1 MSLAGILNTA
11 WMLKCATEARAFR
24 LATRQVADTQSTLL
38 GEILKRNRDTHFG
51 RAHGFRDIG
60 DVRRY
65 QECVPISRHDD
76 LVESIDRI
84 AAGERGVLTAEPV
97 RLLEP
102 TSGTTGGEKL
112 IPYTDSLR
120 RQFQRAVAVWIADLF
135 HNRPTVRQGRAYW
148 SISPHLGPPRR
159 TSGGITIGFDEDVA
173 YLGTLEQAAL
183 QRLLVVPSCVARL
196 TDMETFRYCTL
207 HSLLCAED
215 LTLVSIWNPTFLPA
229 LLAPLEGWTE
239 RLCRDLHDGTLRP
252 PAPLPPDIAR
262 RLAPARPDRSRRA
275 LLARVLQTPLRPA
288 EKMTRI
294 WPRLALLSCWTDA
307 GAASGLQELRE
318 LFPGVEIQSK
328 GLLATEGCVTVPL
341 VGIAA
346 PVLAIRS
353 HFFEFLEGDGVGEH
367 GTCRLAHELEANARY
382 RVVLTTGG
390 GLYRYSLR
398 DVVQV
403 AGFLD
408 KCPLLR
414 FLGKADRV
422 SDLVGEK
429 LADAHVGV
437 VMARAFSALGLTPRF
452 ALLAPVAGRRAHY
465 RLYVQCEP
473 LRAGMSSDLQAAV
486 EIGLRENPHYDHAVG
501 MGQLNPVKV
510 VRLRDGVSAWRVY
523 EQRYLARGQEAG
535 SIKPA
540 ALDAWTGW
548 ADEFRPFQ
556 LDELPEVDSTA
567 Y

>member
-1 MSLAGILNTA
+1 MNLAGIVNTA

-24 LATRQVADTQSTLL
+24 RATHQVALTQSNLL
-38 GEILKRNRDTHFG
+38 GEILRRNRDTDFG
-51 RAHGFRDIG
+51 GTHGFRDIG

-65 QECVPISRHDD
+65 QECVPIVRYED
-76 LVESIDRI
+76 LAGSIDCI
-84 AAGERGVLTAEPV
+84 AAGQRGVLTAERV
-97 RLLEP
+97 RLLQP

-135 HNRPTVRQGRAYW
+135 YNRPAVRQGRAYW

-159 TSGGITIGFDEDVA
+159 TSGGITIGFDEDAA

-183 QRLLVVPSCVARL
+183 QRLLVVPSAVSRL
-196 TDMETFRYCTL
+196 TDMDTFRYCTL
-207 HSLLCAED
+207 YSLLCAGD

-239 RLCRDLHDGTLRP
+239 RLCRDLHAGTLRP
-252 PAPLPPDIAR
+252 PAPLPSDIAR
-262 RLAPARPDRSRRA
+262 RLTPARPDRRRRA

-288 EKMTRI
+288 EKMARI

-318 LFPGVEIQSK
+318 LFPEVEIQSK

-341 VGIAA
+341 VGAVA

-353 HFFEFLEGDGVGEH
+353 HFFEFLEGGGIGEH

-398 DVVQV
+398 DEVQV
-403 AGFLD
+403 AGFLNQ
-408 KCPLLR
+408 CPLLR

-429 LADAHVGV
+429 LAEAHVSAV
-437 VMARAFSALGLTPRF
+437 FARTFSALGFAPRF
-452 ALLAPVAGRRAHY
+452 ALLAPAAGRKAHY
-465 RLYVQCEP
+465 RLYVQFEGP
-473 LRAGMSSDLQAAV
+473 RVALPAVLQAEV
-486 EIGLRENPHYDHAVG
+486 EIGLRENPYYDYAVG
-501 MGQLNPVKV
+501 MGQLAPVEIV
-510 VRLRDGVSAWRVY
+510 PLRCIESAWRVY
-523 EQRYLARGQEAG
+523 EQHYLARGQQAG
-535 SIKPA
+535 AIKPA

-548 ADEFRPFQ
+548 ADEFRRLQ
-556 LDELPEVDSTA
+556 HDGLQV
-567 Y
+567 